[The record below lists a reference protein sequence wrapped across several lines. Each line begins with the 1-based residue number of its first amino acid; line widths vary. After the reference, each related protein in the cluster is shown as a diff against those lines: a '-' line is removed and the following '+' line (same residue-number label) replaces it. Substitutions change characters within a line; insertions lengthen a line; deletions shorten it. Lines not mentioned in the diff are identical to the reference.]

1 MTLPS
6 MDDTGL
12 IAHISQVSAQT
23 DPEVISHHSLKKK
36 KKSEKSKHF
45 FSASERFKSIAQDLK
60 RLEES

>member
-36 KKSEKSKHF
+36 KSEKSKHF